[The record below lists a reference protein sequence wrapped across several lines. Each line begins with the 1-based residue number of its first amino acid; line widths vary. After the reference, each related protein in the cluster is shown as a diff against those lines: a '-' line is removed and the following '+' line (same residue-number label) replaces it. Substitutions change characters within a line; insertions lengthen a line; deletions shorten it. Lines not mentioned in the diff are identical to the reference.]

1 MYYLCYRF
9 KDSEYTDV
17 LTAEGS
23 ISKILE
29 DLKGK
34 IHKIEEFQLYEKETM
49 QTIARSRGD
58 AIIIYDNVPTT
69 FNYFIKEFRVRK
81 GRKEP
86 VMALSKKKAEEPKK
100 TEDAQALVIEVLRAK
115 DFSEEGKEGCS
126 ISVDLKIN
134 GVTIYGCWYREGK
147 DKKGEDYQMVSFPS
161 HQGKD
166 KKYYNYAYVK
176 LQQSDVDFICKE
188 IEKLL

>member
-1 MYYLCYRF
+1 MFYLCYRM
-9 KDSEYTDV
+9 KDSDYNDV
-17 LTAEGS
+17 LTAEGTMA
-23 ISKILE
+23 KIME

-34 IHKIEEFQLYEKETM
+34 IHKIEEFQLYEKDTM

-58 AIIIYDNVPTT
+58 AIIIYEQVPTT

-86 VMALSKKKAEEPKK
+86 VMAISKKKTEEK
-100 TEDAQALVIEVLRAK
+100 TTQEAQALAIEVLKAK
-115 DFSEEGKEGCS
+115 DFTKEGVEGCS

-161 HQGKD
+161 HKGND
-166 KKYYNYAYVK
+166 GKYYNHVYVK
-176 LQQSDVDFICKE
+176 LQQSDIEFICKE

>member
-1 MYYLCYRF
+1 MLYLCYRM
-9 KDSEYTDV
+9 KDSDYNDV
-17 LTAEGS
+17 LSLEGTMA
-23 ISKILE
+23 KIME

-34 IHKIEEFQLYEKETM
+34 IHKIEEFQLYEKDTM

-58 AIIIYDNVPTT
+58 AIIIYDKVPTT

-86 VMALSKKKAEEPKK
+86 VMAISKKKTEEKAVQ
-100 TEDAQALVIEVLRAK
+100 EAQALAIEVLKAK
-115 DFSEEGKEGCS
+115 DFTKEGEDGCS

-161 HQGKD
+161 HKGKD
-166 KKYYNYAYVK
+166 DKYYNYVYIK
-176 LQQSDVDFICKE
+176 LQQSDIDFICKE

>member
-1 MYYLCYRF
+1 MLYLCYRL
-9 KDSEYTDV
+9 KDSDYNDV

-23 ISKILE
+23 MAKIME

-58 AIIIYDNVPTT
+58 AIIIYDAVPHT
-69 FNYFIKEFRVRK
+69 FSYFIKEYCIRK

-86 VMALSKKKAEEPKK
+86 VMALSKKKTEETKV
-100 TEDAQALVIEVLRAK
+100 EEAQALVIEVLRAK
-115 DFSEEGKEGCS
+115 DFTKEGEDCS

-147 DKKGEDYQMVSFPS
+147 NKKGEDYQMISFPS

-166 KKYYNYAYVK
+166 GKYYNYVYVK
-176 LQQSDVDFICKE
+176 LQQSDIDFICKE
-188 IEKLL
+188 LEKLL